1 MGAKNVTNEEQA
13 EVFKG
18 LNQQLGSVYE
28 KMEAQNYDHSD
39 GEEQVL
45 SSMQPQPMMQMND
58 MMSQELGA
66 PQMRSEPPARSM
78 AKKSKAPASK
88 FAGKQSDSLAFDIF
102 KMSNAAQSSNYRQKK
117 K

>member
-45 SSMQPQPMMQMND
+45 SSMQQQPMMMNN
-58 MMSQELGA
+58 MMSEKLGA
-66 PQMRSEPPARSM
+66 PQMRSEPPARSL

-102 KMSNAAQSSNYRQKK
+102 KMSNAAQ
-117 K
+117 